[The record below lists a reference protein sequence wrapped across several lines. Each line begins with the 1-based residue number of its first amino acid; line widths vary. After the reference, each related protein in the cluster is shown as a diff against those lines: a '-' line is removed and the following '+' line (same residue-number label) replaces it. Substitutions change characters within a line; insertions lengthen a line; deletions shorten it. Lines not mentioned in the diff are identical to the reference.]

1 MHRVRFPNMTADE
14 GPVVGFVGL
23 GAMGSG
29 MAKVI
34 RVGLVDQANW
44 LCWMIRRDF
53 HAVAA
58 C

>member
-1 MHRVRFPNMTADE
+1 MTADE